1 MNEFIIEKDKT
12 CAITGHRVLEKGI
25 DEQKIRDIFL
35 KLIDSG
41 KENFLCGMALGFDS
55 LCFDILKEIRKSKNI
70 KIIAC
75 IPCFSQDKSFNFK
88 QKQEYKKMK
97 EEADEKIFISKEYT
111 PYCMM
116 KRNMFMVDNC
126 SVLVAYLNKNTGGT
140 KNTVEYAKKRNVP
153 IINV

>member
-1 MNEFIIEKDKT
+1 MKEIIIEKEKT
-12 CAITGHRVLEKGI
+12 CALTGHRVLENDI
-25 DEQKIRDIFL
+25 DNQMIKEIFY

-41 KENFLCGMALGFDS
+41 IENFLCGMAIGFDS
-55 LCFDILKEIRKSKNI
+55 LCFNILREIKKEKNI

-75 IPCFSQDKSFNFK
+75 IPCFDQDRSFNFK

-97 EEADEKIFISKEYT
+97 EEADEKILVSKEYT

-126 SVLVAYLNKNTGGT
+126 SVLVAYLNKRNGGT
-140 KNTVEYAKKRNVP
+140 KNTVEYAKKKNVP